1 MNKGVSPAEGLIWA
15 GIAYSHGDIHGRTNG
30 RKRDLASGSVF
41 FLFGIIL
48 FLFADDGKLTLQ
60 WNGEYWIYFFS
71 LSFPIFFLGW
81 KYLQKDLEL

>member
-41 FLFGIIL
+41 FLRSV
-48 FLFADDGKLTLQ
+48 
-60 WNGEYWIYFFS
+60 FS
-71 LSFPIFFLGW
+71 L
-81 KYLQKDLEL
+81 QKIGPRSR